1 MDVSRK
7 SGGNF
12 RERKRQNLMGMTT
25 SDFNNPWNFFSLMML
40 SDDEVYQ
47 WFRMHG
53 LLATTISCNSDGCE
67 GRMVLKSSSRSVGG
81 AVFRCMVN
89 RLHTRACRTN
99 SFFEKSNL
107 TLQDIVL
114 FIKSYLDGSSLS
126 QCARFSGVAYKS
138 TTVHWGSFI
147 RELFKEYRYFEVHI
161 KTKKLTGTVEIDESL
176 FGRRVKHHRGDPN
189 RGLKVT

>member
-67 GRMVLKSSSRSVGG
+67 GRMVLKSSSRRWV
-81 AVFRCMVN
+81 V
-89 RLHTRACRTN
+89 
-99 SFFEKSNL
+99 
-107 TLQDIVL
+107 Q
-114 FIKSYLDGSSLS
+114 YLDAWRIAYTLGLV
-126 QCARFSGVAYKS
+126 RPTPFSKKS
-138 TTVHWGSFI
+138 I
-147 RELFKEYRYFEVHI
+147 
-161 KTKKLTGTVEIDESL
+161 
-176 FGRRVKHHRGDPN
+176 
-189 RGLKVT
+189 